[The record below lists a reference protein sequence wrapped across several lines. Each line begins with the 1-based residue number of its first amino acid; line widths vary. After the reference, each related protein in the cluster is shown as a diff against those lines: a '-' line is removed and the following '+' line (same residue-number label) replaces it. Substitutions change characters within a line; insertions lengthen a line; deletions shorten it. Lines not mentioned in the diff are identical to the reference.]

1 MNEGEVDRRPR
12 SHFGLVCSGKSFLAG
27 RLILHRQLCWVQF
40 LFGGVFC
47 GEVTLLVIGDG
58 VCGLLE
64 VSRLAAVSLPDLA
77 ALGQGAAGLFRCDL
91 GICFPAGDPFVRRG
105 TPSR

>member
-1 MNEGEVDRRPR
+1 MTGIFELR
-12 SHFGLVCSGKSFLAG
+12 SDSSTLDHEICCWSPY

-40 LFGGVFC
+40 LFWGVFC

-64 VSRLAAVSLPDLA
+64 VGRLALVSLPDLA
-77 ALGQGAAGLFRCDL
+77 ALG
-91 GICFPAGDPFVRRG
+91 
-105 TPSR
+105 